1 MAKKLSAGVKAKIQ
15 SRAKTKYAGKSS
27 VRARAKAAA
36 KQNKT
41 LAQMGGKKT
50 GWSGQGVVK
59 KADLATSASGKKATD
74 LSKKFKGKSPA
85 ALAKAQKARTLARQ
99 VAKKRHASAV
109 KRGRAAHKRG
119 IK

>member
-1 MAKKLSAGVKAKIQ
+1 MAKKLSAGVKAKVKG
-15 SRAKTKYAGKSS
+15 RAKTKYAGKSS
-27 VRARAKAAA
+27 VRARARLAAS
-36 KQNKT
+36 KGKT

-50 GWSGQGVVK
+50 GYSGKGVVK

-74 LSKKFKGKSPA
+74 LSKKFKGNRA
-85 ALAKAQKARTLARQ
+85 GYVKAQKARTLARQ
-99 VAKKRHASAV
+99 AAKQRHAAAV

>member
-50 GWSGQGVVK
+50 GYSGKGSVK
-59 KADLATSASGKKATD
+59 KKDLASGAKD
-74 LSKKFKGKSPA
+74 LTKTMSGAK
-85 ALAKAQKARTLARQ
+85 LAKAQKARTLARQ

>member
-1 MAKKLSAGVKAKIQ
+1 MAKNTLSAGVKAKVKG
-15 SRAKTKYAGKSS
+15 RAKTKYAGKSS
-27 VRARAKAAA
+27 VRARARLAAS
-36 KQNKT
+36 KGKT

-50 GWSGQGVVK
+50 GYSGKGVVK
-59 KADLATSASGKKATD
+59 KKDLASGAKD
-74 LSKKFKGKSPA
+74 LTKTMSGAK
-85 ALAKAQKARTLARQ
+85 LAKAQKARTLARQ